1 MHTDRVL
8 TEQAPLNGDERL
20 TGFKRLF
27 GARPHVALL
36 TDAQGR
42 VLAVNRFAAAQPG
55 MVRPGMPAAA
65 LYAPWAG
72 KLVRLEG
79 FPAARACGY
88 WRGEM
93 ELAGMEEEAEPVS
106 LLIEYQ
112 PAAGESQETYLLLH
126 YDLGDFD
133 SYDSRL
139 LFKRLFE
146 AHPHPM
152 WAYDLVTLRFL
163 VVNAAAVTSYGYTES
178 EFLDMTIRDIRP
190 ERELARL
197 DADLAATPAKGAQ
210 RAGYWQHRKKD
221 GTLITVDVSS
231 HSITLA
237 GRAARLVF
245 AHDVTEKLR
254 MEEALHASQEMQQLV
269 INHIPHQIFWKDLDS
284 VYRGCNETFARA
296 AGVGGPAFIA
306 GKRDADLPWAANAER
321 IVVDDRTIIDTG
333 EANLNQEDHM
343 LFADGSMHWFLI
355 NKLPLHDAQGRIIG
369 VLGTIEDISQ
379 RKQVEQTLALR
390 GRALEA
396 SVSAIVITAEGPEG
410 SVIEYANQAF
420 GQLTGH
426 APAAV
431 AGHTLEPL
439 LQSGDANGREVLRA
453 ALKARADVTRLLQCR
468 HHDGSLYW
476 CQLHVAPVRS
486 DGGVSHHVCVLS
498 DMTELINYQAQLEHQ
513 ANHDALTQLPN
524 RHLFSDRLEQA
535 LSYARR
541 YGHAVWVV
549 FIDLDNF
556 KLVNDS
562 LGHQAGDQLLR
573 TVAGR
578 LRACVR
584 ASDTV
589 ARLGGDEFMLLLL
602 GGSEVALPQGLLQ
615 NVLESVAAP
624 VPLGETEVAIT
635 CSIGV
640 SAFPADGDDGQL
652 LLKHADIA
660 MYRAKETGRNQAQFY
675 EPAMQARVA
684 ERAAIEMELR
694 YALPRQELRLYYQ
707 PKVSLETGALSG
719 MEALLR
725 WPHPRLGM
733 VSPDRFIGVAE
744 DTGQIVEIG
753 RWVIRTACA
762 QARAWQLAGQAPLR
776 VAVNVSARQFRDP
789 GLADDIV
796 AALHDTGLAP
806 QYLELELTESMMM
819 HSISEVLATV
829 TRLKGLGIALSIDD
843 FGTGYSNLSSLKLLP
858 LSQLKIDQSFVRDML
873 DQPNVSAIVRSV
885 IALGHSLGFSIIAE
899 GVETEAQLAYL
910 RSCGCDEIQGYYF
923 SRPLDTD
930 AFTALLQSGRRL
942 VLPGAPDPAQRTL
955 LLLDDEP
962 HVLTALKRMLR
973 VDGYTILT
981 AQSARDAF
989 DLLALH
995 PVQVII
1001 SDQRMPEMNG
1011 TEFLRRVKQLYPD
1024 TVRIILSG
1032 YAELETLISA
1042 INTGEIYRFFTKPWD
1057 EEGLRASLREAFRYQ
1072 ALMRGGA
1079 KDGAT
1084 AVSQFSPPPPGA
1096 APPVR

>member
-8 TEQAPLNGDERL
+8 TEQAPPNGDQRL
-20 TGFKRLF
+20 TGFNGLF
-27 GARPHVALL
+27 GARPHMAVL

-42 VLAVNRFAAAQPG
+42 VLAVNRFAAAHSQQI
-55 MVRPGMPAAA
+55 RPGMPVAA

-72 KLVRLEG
+72 NIVRKEG
-79 FPAARACGY
+79 LPAARTVGY

-93 ELAGMEEEAEPVS
+93 ELAGSDDEATPVS

-112 PAAGESQETYLLLH
+112 PAAGDGPETYLLLH
-126 YDLGDFD
+126 YELGDFD

-163 VVNAAAVTSYGYTES
+163 VVNAAAVNSYGYTES
-178 EFLDMTIRDIRP
+178 EFLDMTIKDIRP
-190 ERELARL
+190 EHELARL
-197 DADLAATPAKGAQ
+197 EADLATSPSRGAQ
-210 RAGYWQHRKKD
+210 RAGHWQHRKKD
-221 GTLITVDVSS
+221 GTLITVDISS

-245 AHDVTEKLR
+245 AHDVTDKLR

-306 GKRDADLPWAANAER
+306 GKRDADFPWAVNAAR
-321 IVVDDRTIIDTG
+321 IIADDRVIVDTG

-355 NKLPLHDAQGRIIG
+355 NKLPLHDAQGHIIG
-369 VLGTIEDISQ
+369 VLGTIEDISE

-396 SVSAIVITAEGPEG
+396 SVSAIVITGQGPEG

-420 GQLTGH
+420 GQLTGY

-431 AGHTLEPL
+431 AGHALEPL
-439 LQSGDANGREVLRA
+439 LGCDADADGREALHA
-453 ALKARADVTRLLQCR
+453 ALHARADVTRLLQCR
-468 HHDGSLYW
+468 HRDGTLYW

-486 DGGVSHHVCVLS
+486 GEGDGVGEDDGDVSHHVCVLS
-498 DMTELINYQAQLEHQ
+498 DMTALMNYQAQLEHQ

-541 YGHAVWVV
+541 YNHAVWVV

-562 LGHQAGDQLLR
+562 LGHQAGDELLR

-624 VPLGETEVAIT
+624 VPLGEAEVAIT
-635 CSIGV
+635 CSVGV
-640 SAFPADGDDGQL
+640 SAFPADGSDGQA

-694 YALPRQELRLYYQ
+694 HALPRQELRLYYQ
-707 PKVSLETGALSG
+707 PKVSLETGELSG

-725 WPHPRLGM
+725 WPHPKLGM

-762 QARAWQLAGQAPLR
+762 QARAWQQAGLTPLR

-806 QYLELELTESMMM
+806 QFLELELTESMMM
-819 HSISEVLATV
+819 HSIGEVLATV

-858 LSQLKIDQSFVRDML
+858 LSHLKIDQSFVRDML

-910 RSCGCDEIQGYYF
+910 RGCGCDEIQGYHF

-942 VLPGAPDPAQRTL
+942 ALAGAPDPAQRTL

-962 HVLTALKRMLR
+962 HVLAALKRMLR

-981 AQSARDAF
+981 AQTARDAF

-995 PVQVII
+995 PVQVIV

-1032 YAELETLISA
+1032 YAELDTLISA

-1057 EEGLRASLREAFRYQ
+1057 EAGLRASLREAFRYQ
-1072 ALMRGGA
+1072 ALMRGSA
-1079 KDGAT
+1079 L
-1084 AVSQFSPPPPGA
+1084 A
-1096 APPVR
+1096 AQPQGVTN

>member
-8 TEQAPLNGDERL
+8 TEQAPPNGDDRL
-20 TGFKRLF
+20 AGFNRLF
-27 GARPHVALL
+27 GARAHMAVLA
-36 TDAQGR
+36 DAQGR
-42 VLAVNRFAAAQPG
+42 VLALNRSAAALSDE
-55 MVRPGMPAAA
+55 VRPGMPVAA

-72 KLVRLEG
+72 SIVRSEG
-79 FPAARACGY
+79 LSTARARGN

-93 ELAGMEEEAEPVS
+93 ELAEKDGEAKPVA
-106 LLIEYQ
+106 LLIEHQ
-112 PAAGESQETYLLLH
+112 PASADSPETYLLLH
-126 YDLGDFD
+126 YELGEFD
-133 SYDSRL
+133 SYGSRL
-139 LFKRLFE
+139 RFKRLFE

-163 VVNAAAVTSYGYTES
+163 VVNAAAVLHYGYTEA

-190 ERELARL
+190 ERDLGRL
-197 DADLAATPAKGAQ
+197 EADLAATPAKGAQ
-210 RAGYWQHRKKD
+210 RAGYWVHRKKD
-221 GTLITVDVSS
+221 GTLITVDISS

-237 GRAARLVF
+237 GRPARLVF
-245 AHDVTEKLR
+245 AHDVTDKLR
-254 MEEALHASQEMQQLV
+254 MEEALHALQEMQQLV

-284 VYRGCNETFARA
+284 VYRGCNESFARA
-296 AGVGGPAFIA
+296 AGVGGPAFIG
-306 GKRDADLPWAANAER
+306 GKRDADLPWAVNAAR
-321 IVVDDRTIIDTG
+321 IMADDRTIIDTG
-333 EANLNQEDHM
+333 LANLNQEDYM

-396 SVSAIVITAEGPEG
+396 SVSAIVITGQGPDG

-426 APAAV
+426 APEAV
-431 AGHTLEPL
+431 QGQPLEPL
-439 LQSGDANGREVLRA
+439 LGCDGDAEGREALHA
-453 ALKARADVTRLLQCR
+453 ALQARSDVTRLLQCR
-468 HHDGSLYW
+468 HRDGTPYW

-486 DGGVSHHVCVLS
+486 EEASHHVCVLS
-498 DMTELINYQAQLEHQ
+498 DMTEVMDYQAQLEHQ

-541 YGHAVWVV
+541 YNHAVWVV

-562 LGHQAGDQLLR
+562 LGHQAGDELLR
-573 TVAGR
+573 TVAVR

-602 GGSEVALPQGLLQ
+602 GGSEAALPQGLLQ
-615 NVLESVAAP
+615 NVLESVSAP
-624 VPLGETEVAIT
+624 VMLGEAEVAIT
-635 CSIGV
+635 CSVGV
-640 SAFPADGDDGQL
+640 SAFPADGADGNV

-675 EPAMQARVA
+675 EAAMQARVA
-684 ERAAIEMELR
+684 ERAAIETELR

-707 PKVSLETGALSG
+707 PKVSLETGELSG

-762 QARAWQLAGQAPLR
+762 QARAWQQAGLAPLR

-789 GLADDIV
+789 GLADDIE
-796 AALHDTGLAP
+796 AALRDTGLAP

-819 HSISEVLATV
+819 HNIGEVLATV

-858 LSQLKIDQSFVRDML
+858 LSHLKIDQSFVRDML
-873 DQPNVSAIVRSV
+873 DQPSVTAIVRSV

-899 GVETEAQLAYL
+899 GVETEPQLAYL
-910 RSCGCDEIQGYYF
+910 RSCGCDEIQGYHF
-923 SRPLDTD
+923 SRPLDSE
-930 AFTALLQSGRRL
+930 AFTVLLQSGRRL
-942 VLPGAPDPAQRTL
+942 ALPGAPDPAQRTL

-962 HVLTALKRMLR
+962 HVLASLKRMLR
-973 VDGYTILT
+973 ADGYTILT
-981 AQSARDAF
+981 AQSARAAF

-1032 YAELETLISA
+1032 YAELEMVISA
-1042 INTGEIYRFFTKPWD
+1042 INTGEIYRFFTKPWE
-1057 EEGLRASLREAFRYQ
+1057 EEGLRAALREAFRYQ
-1072 ALMRGGA
+1072 ALMRGSG
-1079 KDGAT
+1079 
-1084 AVSQFSPPPPGA
+1084 PPPQP
-1096 APPVR
+1096 

>member
-8 TEQAPLNGDERL
+8 TEQVQPNGDDRL
-20 TGFKRLF
+20 TGFNRLF
-27 GARPHVALL
+27 GARPHLAVLA
-36 TDAQGR
+36 DAHGR
-42 VLAVNRFAAAQPG
+42 VLAVNRFACAHTEQVQPG
-55 MVRPGMPAAA
+55 GPVTA

-72 KLVRLEG
+72 SVVRGEG
-79 FPAARACGY
+79 LPAARTCGY
-88 WRGEM
+88 WRGEV
-93 ELAGMEEEAEPVS
+93 ELAERDGEAAPVS

-112 PAAGESQETYLLLH
+112 PAVGGSPESYLLLH
-126 YDLGDFD
+126 YELGDFD

-163 VVNAAAVTSYGYTES
+163 VVNAAAVNSYGYTES

-197 DADLAATPAKGAQ
+197 EADLAASPARGAQ
-210 RAGYWQHRKKD
+210 RAGYWQHRRKD

-237 GRAARLVF
+237 GHAARLVF
-245 AHDVTEKLR
+245 AHDVTDKLR
-254 MEEALHASQEMQQLV
+254 MEEALHASQELQQLV

-284 VYRGCNETFARA
+284 VYQGCNETFAHA
-296 AGVGGPAFIA
+296 AGVGGPAFIV
-306 GKRDADLPWAANAER
+306 GKRDQEFPWAVNAER
-321 IVVDDRTIIDTG
+321 IVADDRAIIDSG
-333 EANLNQEDHM
+333 RPNLNQEDHM

-355 NKLPLHDAQGRIIG
+355 NKLPLHDAQGHIIG

-379 RKQVEQTLALR
+379 RKQVQQTLALR

-410 SVIEYANQAF
+410 SIIEYANQAF

-431 AGHTLEPL
+431 TGHALEPL
-439 LQSGDANGREVLRA
+439 LGGGVDGDEREALRA
-453 ALKARADVTRLLQCR
+453 ALSARTDVTRLLQCR
-468 HHDGSLYW
+468 HRDGTPYW

-486 DGGVSHHVCVLS
+486 DGDVSHHVCVLS
-498 DMTELINYQAQLEHQ
+498 DMTALMNYQAQLEHQ

-541 YGHAVWVV
+541 YSHAVWVV

-562 LGHQAGDQLLR
+562 LGHQAGDELLR
-573 TVAGR
+573 AVADR

-602 GGSEVALPQGLLQ
+602 GGNEAALPQGLLQ

-624 VPLGETEVAIT
+624 VPLGDTEVAIT

-640 SAFPADGDDGQL
+640 SAFPADGSDGQV

-725 WPHPRLGM
+725 WPHPKLGM

-762 QARAWQLAGQAPLR
+762 QARAWQQAG
-776 VAVNVSARQFRDP
+776 S
-789 GLADDIV
+789 
-796 AALHDTGLAP
+796 
-806 QYLELELTESMMM
+806 
-819 HSISEVLATV
+819 
-829 TRLKGLGIALSIDD
+829 
-843 FGTGYSNLSSLKLLP
+843 
-858 LSQLKIDQSFVRDML
+858 
-873 DQPNVSAIVRSV
+873 
-885 IALGHSLGFSIIAE
+885 
-899 GVETEAQLAYL
+899 
-910 RSCGCDEIQGYYF
+910 
-923 SRPLDTD
+923 
-930 AFTALLQSGRRL
+930 
-942 VLPGAPDPAQRTL
+942 
-955 LLLDDEP
+955 
-962 HVLTALKRMLR
+962 
-973 VDGYTILT
+973 
-981 AQSARDAF
+981 
-989 DLLALH
+989 
-995 PVQVII
+995 
-1001 SDQRMPEMNG
+1001 
-1011 TEFLRRVKQLYPD
+1011 
-1024 TVRIILSG
+1024 
-1032 YAELETLISA
+1032 
-1042 INTGEIYRFFTKPWD
+1042 
-1057 EEGLRASLREAFRYQ
+1057 
-1072 ALMRGGA
+1072 
-1079 KDGAT
+1079 
-1084 AVSQFSPPPPGA
+1084 
-1096 APPVR
+1096 